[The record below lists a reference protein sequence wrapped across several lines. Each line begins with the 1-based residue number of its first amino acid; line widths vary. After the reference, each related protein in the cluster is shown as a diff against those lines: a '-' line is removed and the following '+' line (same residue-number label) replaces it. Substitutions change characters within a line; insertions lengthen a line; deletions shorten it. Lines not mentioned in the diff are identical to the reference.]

1 MSSQT
6 RYAKQVEE
14 QLEQFKTK
22 IVRDFD
28 VSDDLKHFLHSFTL
42 DVHNTCKQKRAKN
55 IIPLENRCEA
65 RKSNNE
71 RCTRRK
77 KDGTSYCGTHIKGT
91 PHGRISDATII
102 MKKVQYVTIEIN
114 GIIYFIDKEN
124 NIYNHEDIYNNIVNP
139 RIIAKYDNEKLVF
152 I

>member
-1 MSSQT
+1 
-6 RYAKQVEE
+6 
-14 QLEQFKTK
+14 
-22 IVRDFD
+22 
-28 VSDDLKHFLHSFTL
+28 
-42 DVHNTCKQKRAKN
+42 
-55 IIPLENRCEA
+55 
-65 RKSNNE
+65 
-71 RCTRRK
+71 
-77 KDGTSYCGTHIKGT
+77 
-91 PHGRISDATII
+91 